1 MNSNL
6 IPAEDRSKI
15 PIDFRIIGRDS
26 WKQPPKEKAGDPT
39 SGTMMEQAKK
49 PSMSWS
55 VPFRWF
61 WVMPQHIR
69 KDLMAPLPFDLPTV
83 DDVKAGKVEV
93 IKGFQSGSKWSKATK
108 K

>member
-6 IPAEDRSKI
+6 IPAEERSKI
-15 PIDFRIIGRDS
+15 PVDFRIIGRDS
-26 WKQPPKEKAGDPT
+26 WKQQQKQG
-39 SGTMMEQAKK
+39 SSMMEQPQK

-69 KDLMAPLPFDLPTV
+69 KDLMGPLPFDLPSA

-93 IKGFQSGSKWSKATK
+93 IKGFQSGSK
-108 K
+108 